1 MDCRTGFTTC
11 NCLTTMKFSQL
22 FFATFPFLTTAAR
35 LGTPFKDEHEARIL
49 GKGKAGKGNYD
60 YGVHVP
66 PPLYPCDD
74 IDMSWLGGDAGIIDS
89 ESFGVMLNAGVG
101 AGIDVESA
109 CASVDSLCAAYAGFG
124 SASSNGLLTGNV
136 TGSDVD
142 LLLLTACCSEIIQS
156 LGPETNGEFNLGI
169 ALLLQGALSLGFS
182 AGGYAGFGDMYI
194 EVDPVRECALKA
206 SINVEGGNGGEVIA
220 TTELLAI
227 NVGAGIGYTE
237 GNIDDNFGAN
247 IGAGAVLNAAVAVGD
262 TSGGDAESEAV
273 YIGNDDGPY

>member
-1 MDCRTGFTTC
+1 
-11 NCLTTMKFSQL
+11 MKFSQL

-74 IDMSWLGGDAGIIDS
+74 IDMSWLGGDAGIVDS
-89 ESFGVMLNAGVG
+89 VSFGAMLNAGVG

-109 CASVDSLCAAYAGFG
+109 CASVDSLCAAYAGFDG
-124 SASSNGLLTGNV
+124 TAPSMGMLTGTV
-136 TGSDVD
+136 DVDVD

-156 LGPETNGEFNLGI
+156 LGPETNDEFNLGI

-182 AGGYAGFGDMYI
+182 PGGNAGFDSMYI
-194 EVDPVRECALKA
+194 EIDPVRQCALKA
-206 SINVEGGNGGEVIA
+206 SINVEGGNGGDVTA
-220 TTELLAI
+220 STNLLAI

-237 GNIDDNFGAN
+237 GNIDENSGAN
-247 IGAGAVLNAAVAVGD
+247 IGAGAVLNAAVAVGG
-262 TSGGDAESEAV
+262 TSGGDASSGTV
-273 YIGNDDGPY
+273 YIGNDDENEY

>member
-1 MDCRTGFTTC
+1 
-11 NCLTTMKFSQL
+11 MKFSQL

-49 GKGKAGKGNYD
+49 GKGKAGKGNGGNYD

-74 IDMSWLGGDAGIIDS
+74 IDMSWLGGDAGIVDS
-89 ESFGVMLNAGVG
+89 VSFGAMLNAGVG

-109 CASVDSLCAAYAGFG
+109 CASVDSLCAAYAGFDVTAPSMG
-124 SASSNGLLTGNV
+124 MLTDTV
-136 TGSDVD
+136 DVDVD

-156 LGPETNGEFNLGI
+156 LDPETNDEFNLGI

-182 AGGYAGFGDMYI
+182 PGGNAGFGSMYI
-194 EVDPVRECALKA
+194 EIDPVRQCALNA
-206 SINVEGGNGGEVIA
+206 SISVEGGNGGDVTA
-220 TTELLAI
+220 STNLLAI

-237 GNIDDNFGAN
+237 GNIDENSGAN
-247 IGAGAVLNAAVAVGD
+247 IGAGAVLNAAVAVGG
-262 TSGGDAESEAV
+262 TSGGDASSGNV
-273 YIGNDDGPY
+273 YIGNDDAWI